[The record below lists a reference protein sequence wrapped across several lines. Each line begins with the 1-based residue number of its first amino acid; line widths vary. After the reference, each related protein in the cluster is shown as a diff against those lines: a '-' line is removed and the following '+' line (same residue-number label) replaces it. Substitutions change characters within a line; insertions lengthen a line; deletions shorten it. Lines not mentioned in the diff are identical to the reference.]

1 MVVGQTANEVGD
13 QILIKSSEP
22 YLNVVSVTNFVDVTL
37 NETVGSYFDK
47 SFRWSINDINYS
59 DWIVLSQPN
68 LENLVLNGANPFWI
82 QYKYEVS
89 SIVPG
94 DVLEFVSITLS
105 TETID
110 GSLLDVPLYGVCDAE
125 CNGCASLIFED
136 CCDDNRFNPYNLGK
150 ASEIYNQL
158 STVVSNIFGHCVRYF
173 RLEEFPNSRDVILK
187 EFSLYKGKE
196 VKDLKIMVPDN
207 ELPTRELAFT
217 QMAIDMPDSFEIHI
231 VKAEFE
237 KVFGSKKRPKENDY
251 LWFPLTD
258 RVYEVNSIALPDDF
272 MFAASYYRVN
282 LIIHQERSNQDY
294 TDNMDMYEEIDS
306 LEMSQD
312 EVFGTEI
319 ENEYK
324 KIRKNIQY
332 NTIGLGNDDSVRSSL
347 NRNLVIENSLL
358 RNNFT
363 VVSKQYYDLSTVTDN
378 ETSIVYRNK
387 KGLAADESISLTF
400 WLQHK
405 YKATFYATNDILNM
419 FDLSGK
425 LSISVDD
432 VSTYF
437 INDIIEITSTEYNG
451 LYFVT
456 DIDELNNRLILSVD
470 YVGND
475 LAGTPTVV
483 KKENISLINKN
494 NLQVSFIEDKMFILL
509 SDTLYTFDIITDDN
523 WNGYVINISN
533 KFRQLSVFKWSIS
546 STIGN
551 ITVNTST
558 KLILSFLETISLTS
572 DVLLSSSDEWSIQS
586 GNCYFTN
593 FRLFRYNIEEEQQS
607 LVLNQYV
614 VKDTHLAEI
623 VDNAIPELRL
633 TKVNNYK

>member
-59 DWIVLSQPN
+59 DWITLSQPN
-68 LENLVLNGANPFWI
+68 LENLVLDGANPFWI

-94 DVLEFVSITLS
+94 ETIEFVSITLS

-110 GSLLDVPLYGVCDAE
+110 GSLLDVPLYGACDAE

-217 QMAIDMPDSFEIHI
+217 QMNIDMPDSFEIHI

-237 KVFGSKKRPKENDY
+237 RVFGSKKRPKENDY

-282 LIIHQERSNQDY
+282 LVIHQERSNQDY
-294 TDNMDMYEEIDS
+294 TDNTDMYEEIDS

-312 EVFGTEI
+312 EMFGTEI
-319 ENEYK
+319 DNEYK

-332 NTIGLGNDDSVRSSL
+332 NTIGLGDDDSVRSGLSK
-347 NRNLVIENSLL
+347 NLVIENSLL

-363 VVSKQYYDLSTVTDN
+363 VVSKHYYDLSSVTDN

-387 KGLAADESISLTF
+387 KGLAANESISLTF

-405 YKATFYATNDILNM
+405 YKGTFYATDDITTML
-419 FDLSGK
+419 DQAGK
-425 LSISVDD
+425 LSITVVD
-432 VSTYF
+432 VSPYF
-437 INDIIEITSTEYNG
+437 VNDIIEITSVEYNG

-456 DIDELNNRLILSVD
+456 GIDVPNNELILSVD

-509 SDTLYTFDIITDDN
+509 LDTLYTFDIISDEN

-558 KLILSFLETISLTS
+558 KLILSFVETISLTS

-607 LVLNQYV
+607 LILNQYV

>member
-13 QILIKSSEP
+13 QILIKSNEP

-47 SFRWSINDINYS
+47 SFRWSINNINYS
-59 DWIVLSQPN
+59 DWITLSQPN
-68 LENLVLNGANPFWI
+68 LENLVLDSANPFWI

-105 TETID
+105 IETID
-110 GSLLDVPLYGVCDAE
+110 GSLLNVPLYGACDAE

-158 STVVSNIFGHCVRYF
+158 SIVVSNTFGHCVRYF

-196 VKDLKIMVPDN
+196 VKDLKILVPDN

-237 KVFGSKKRPKENDY
+237 KVFGSKKRPNENDY

-272 MFAASYYRVN
+272 MFTASYYRVN
-282 LIIHQERSNQDY
+282 LVIHQERLNQDY
-294 TDNMDMYEEIDS
+294 TDNMNMYNEIDS
-306 LEMSQD
+306 LELSQD
-312 EVFGTEI
+312 EVFGEEI
-319 ENEYK
+319 DNEYK
-324 KIRKNIQY
+324 KIRKDIQY
-332 NTIGLGNDDSVRSSL
+332 NTIGLGNDDSVRSGLS
-347 NRNLVIENSLL
+347 RNLVIENSLL

-363 VVSKQYYDLSTVTDN
+363 VVSKQYYDLSTVD
-378 ETSIVYRNK
+378 EKQTSIVYRNK
-387 KGLAADESISLTF
+387 KGLATEESISLTF
-400 WLQHK
+400 WLKLQFK
-405 YKATFYATNDILNM
+405 GTYYATHDILNM
-419 FDLSGK
+419 FNLGGK
-425 LSISVDD
+425 LSIEVDD

-437 INDIIEITSTEYNG
+437 INDIIEITSVEYNG
-451 LYFVT
+451 VYFIT
-456 DIDELNNRLILSVD
+456 GINELNNRLILSVD
-470 YVGND
+470 YDGNN
-475 LAGTPTVV
+475 LTSTPTII
-483 KKENISLINKN
+483 KIENITLINKDS
-494 NLQVSFIEDKMFILL
+494 LQVSFIEDKILILL
-509 SDTLYTFDIITDDN
+509 SNVMYTFNIVSDEN

-558 KLILSFLETISLTS
+558 KLMLSFVDTISLTS
-572 DVLLSSSDEWSIQS
+572 DVLLSSSDEWIIQS

-607 LVLNQYV
+607 LVLNQYI